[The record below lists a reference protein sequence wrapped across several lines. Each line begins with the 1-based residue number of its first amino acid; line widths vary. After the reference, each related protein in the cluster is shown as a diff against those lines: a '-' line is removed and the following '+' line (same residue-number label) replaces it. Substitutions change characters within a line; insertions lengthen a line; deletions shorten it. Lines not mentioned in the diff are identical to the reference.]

1 MCSLLSGSWRK
12 AQRWQGWGL
21 IETSLWALSLVFAG
35 LFSPPLGISGCLQF
49 SALLF
54 GPAPCLVGSRANAS
68 MKSPGEYF
76 WVSGMGSGVSGL
88 GLVPDR
94 SSSLCLSALSYPG
107 STLSSSCSSR
117 LPSSPSSSP
126 TRRWGMWP
134 STWPSSLC
142 GTIST
147 DVSTPTSH
155 PLVAD
160 LCHLAPDENSQ
171 GKRN

>member
-1 MCSLLSGSWRK
+1 M
-12 AQRWQGWGL
+12 
-21 IETSLWALSLVFAG
+21 FAG
-35 LFSPPLGISGCLQF
+35 LLSPPLGISGSLQF
-49 SALLF
+49 SALLL
-54 GPAPCLVGSRANAS
+54 GPAPCLVGNRANAS
-68 MKSPGEYF
+68 MKSPGECF
-76 WVSGMGSGVSGL
+76 WVSGMGQESL
-88 GLVPDR
+88 GWAW
-94 SSSLCLSALSYPG
+94 SLTDLPLSACLPCLTPG

-126 TRRWGMWP
+126 TRQWGMWP

-160 LCHLAPDENSQ
+160 LCHLALDENSQ